1 MTTESDQKP
10 MEYYVEFSIR
20 VKERG
25 SSNSYAVETF
35 NQRVSW
41 DYIQANPQMIP
52 KVIAVINKLEV
63 PNV

>member
-1 MTTESDQKP
+1 MSDEKP
-10 MEYYVEFSIR
+10 IEYYVEFCIR

-25 SSNSYAVETF
+25 GPSSYAQEVF

-41 DYIQANPQMIP
+41 DYIQANGDLIP